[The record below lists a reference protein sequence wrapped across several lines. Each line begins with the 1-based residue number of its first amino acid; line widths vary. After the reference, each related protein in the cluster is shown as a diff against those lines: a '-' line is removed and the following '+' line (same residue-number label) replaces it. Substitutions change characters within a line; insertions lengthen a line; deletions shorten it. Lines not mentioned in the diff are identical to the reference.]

1 MNKLAKLISFV
12 LHPVVFFLAIPFII
26 VYHQDANFFY
36 AVKWEI
42 FSAIFG
48 FLMVLLFLW
57 ARRKGIFSNEDIT
70 ERRERFDF
78 YLLLWIFAVLYLV
91 VVLGFKGLSFSLSLV
106 SFGVVSGI
114 LLFAFMNYFIKISI
128 HAAVSCAFVV
138 TMSLLY
144 GMPGFQAT
152 FWIVPAVFISR
163 FLLKRHTV
171 KEIFAGGFL
180 GSLIALSIF
189 KIAELLYLP

>member
-1 MNKLAKLISFV
+1 MNKLAKIISFV

-26 VYHQDANFFY
+26 VYHQDSNFLY

-57 ARRKGIFSNEDIT
+57 ARRKRIFSNEDIT
-70 ERRERFDF
+70 ERKERFDF

-106 SFGVVSGI
+106 SFGIVSGI
-114 LLFAFMNYFIKISI
+114 LLFAFLNYFIKISI
-128 HAAVSCAFVV
+128 HAAVSCAFVI
-138 TMSLLY
+138 TMGLLY
-144 GMPGFQAT
+144 GKPGFQAT
-152 FWIVPAVFISR
+152 FWIVPAVFLSR
-163 FLLKRHTV
+163 YLLKRHTV
-171 KEIFAGGFL
+171 KEIFVGGFL